1 MFPRCVATKSDVL
14 APWYPAKYIHMS
26 NFRKNYWFKSWFLT
40 KKSDQR
46 WRQEPD
52 RKIPNTRA
60 CFFLNSSFPSGLPVV
75 ENIRPHH
82 HTYINVL
89 LNRLPIVVDVF
100 CRQPIRCPSPVGE
113 FLVGSRRSS
122 DNHGLELGI
131 YINMIVRWF
140 IHASVVSYVQNNNA
154 SGSIKT
160 LEHVASL
167 WDKIWL
173 VSVARGLADNCH
185 VRQDY
190 ETF

>member
-1 MFPRCVATKSDVL
+1 MCYSTS
-14 APWYPAKYIHMS
+14 
-26 NFRKNYWFKSWFLT
+26 
-40 KKSDQR
+40 
-46 WRQEPD
+46 
-52 RKIPNTRA
+52 
-60 CFFLNSSFPSGLPVV
+60 
-75 ENIRPHH
+75 
-82 HTYINVL
+82 
-89 LNRLPIVVDVF
+89 LPIVVDVF

-173 VSVARGLADNCH
+173 VSVAGAWHTIAVYNKIMKH
-185 VRQDY
+185 VNPSQFAASDVVSKLKVDKNVCKTLTTRAKKTHKAKLVNVY
-190 ETF
+190 PVVLGGSWNVL